1 MSWSISER
9 LLSSFMGFV
18 FVIVP
23 KLADFIMFA
32 SIEPQ
37 SATLAPLRGVPKK
50 ATPRILD
57 RSFV

>member
-1 MSWSISER
+1 MIKSLLRSTKDFEMSWSISER

-23 KLADFIMFA
+23 KLADLIMFA

-37 SATLAPLRGVPKK
+37 SATSAPL
-50 ATPRILD
+50 
-57 RSFV
+57 